1 MKYDFQV
8 KVKVAPRIYD
18 PQAVTIEKSLRKLS
32 YPVRGLRMGKI
43 FEISIEAPSEER
55 ARSIAEEIAAKVLS
69 NPVFEVYEL
78 EMFK

>member
-1 MKYDFQV
+1 VRFDFQV
-8 KVKVAPRIYD
+8 KVKIAPRIYD

-32 YPVRGLRMGKI
+32 YPVSGLRTGKI
-43 FEISIEAPSEER
+43 FEVSIDAPSEEK

-78 EMFK
+78 EMLK